1 MHASSHRLP
10 MNASLSDH
18 ASFPAFATAFFA
30 GGAPE
35 DIASFPAAAQDSIA
49 RLFWKAA
56 AERKPGESLVQ
67 VFTPDLKQSGF
78 SSPVSIVATINDDK
92 PFLVDSVLSELAERG
107 AKVRAV
113 FHPIFRVLR
122 RNGQFD
128 GVTSDPKLGSPESMI
143 CVVISRVAT
152 AEQQTLLET
161 SVTGV
166 LQDVAVVV
174 QDWRP
179 MLERLDESISELWQN
194 PPKIAK
200 EEIEES
206 LAFLQW
212 LKGNHFTFLGSRDY
226 AFDARGEGSH
236 VAIDESGLGL
246 LRDPQRRVIRH
257 GGDRTRLTPEVKAA
271 LSRPSP
277 LIVTKS
283 VERSP
288 VHRRV
293 PEDYIGIKRYD
304 ANGTLIGERRFIGLF
319 TSSAYNDSPRDIP
332 FLRRKVATVTERS
345 GFPKNSHNAKTLA
358 VVLETFPRD
367 ELFQISE
374 DDLLRIGPALA
385 YLGDRPDT
393 KAFIRFDAFNRF
405 ASALVYF
412 PADKFRGGLVRT
424 IGGILT
430 DALGGQIATAFPH
443 TEEGHMTRVHY
454 TVTLP
459 DSGPKRFDP
468 NALQERIAGAVRLW
482 TDNFSEAL
490 QKEHSG
496 EKAEFLYHQY
506 ATAFT
511 EAYRVAFEPSEALLD
526 IEKLESVLKA
536 GAGTLALRAA
546 NGSKTDDGIIGLKIY
561 HAGGVIEL
569 SDLLP
574 VLENFGLRAI
584 EQVNYPLVR
593 TDAPLTIHDL
603 RLHGLLAAERE
614 NAMRLF
620 EDAFLTVWRGQAEND
635 RFNRLV
641 FLAELNWREVA
652 VLRTIGKFLR
662 QAAFAASQSLME
674 DALARHPRLAS
685 ALVRLFEAR
694 FGLDVPQ
701 RAEAERVINAE
712 IDEAL
717 AKVPS
722 IDDDRVIRRFR
733 NVIQATLRT
742 NFYQTDKAGAAK
754 TAVAIK
760 VDSSKVDDLPLPRPM
775 VEIFICSPD
784 VEGVHLRFGKV
795 ARGGIRWSDRREDYR
810 TEVLGLVKAQ
820 QVKNAVIVPVGSKGG
835 FYPKKLPP
843 ASNREAWMN
852 AGIAAYR
859 IFISSLLDL
868 TDNLDR
874 SGNILPAANVVRQD
888 GDDPY
893 LVVAADKGT
902 ATFSDI
908 ANSISRDH
916 DFWLDDAF
924 ASGGSAGYDHK
935 KMGITARGAWE
946 TVKRHFRETGVD
958 IQTTPFTVV
967 GVGDMSG
974 DVFGNGMLLS
984 KATKLVAAFDHRD
997 IFLDPT
1003 PDPETSHAERQRI
1016 FNLPRSSW
1024 ADYDQAKIS
1033 NGGGVYSRSMKTI
1046 PLSPEV
1052 RALTGLTVDHAE
1064 PTELIRALLKAPTDL
1079 LWFGGIGTYVK
1090 ASGQTHA
1097 DAGDKAN
1104 DVLRINGS
1112 EIRAKVIGE
1121 GANLGMTQAGRI
1133 EYASAGG
1140 RLNTDAIDNSAGV
1153 DTSDHEVNLK
1163 ILLNASIAAGELK
1176 REDRDPLLARMTDEV
1191 AHLVLADNYNQS
1203 LALSVAQRGGAW
1215 ESDAY
1220 GRFMRA
1226 LEREGRLN
1234 RTVEGLPS
1242 DESLRERG
1250 NRNEGLTRPEL
1261 AVLLAYAKLQLFQ
1274 ELNHSSLPDDPF
1286 FEQTLQNYFPAEA
1299 GSHCPKGLKAHRL
1312 RREIVATVLANDIIN
1327 RGGPVFMHR
1336 LKEASA
1342 SEAPALARAYTIA
1355 LHSFGIDALA
1365 DRINALDNV
1374 VSADIQ
1380 NRMHGVL
1387 ALHLQRQTLWFF
1399 RHVPTT
1405 AGVADAIKPYAEGV
1419 SRLKG
1424 TFSTLVSEAEGNAI
1438 RASIAEFRAAGVPE
1452 GLADEI
1458 AALAA
1463 IGATPDITR
1472 LSTETGKPL
1481 DMVAG
1486 AYFAASQTI
1495 GVDRLR
1501 LAAERMNMPEHWDR
1515 LAVRRLVDDLLV
1527 HQRELAARALRS
1539 SSEGGNR
1546 AAGSK
1551 AVATWSM
1558 SHHAQIERVSSLV
1571 SDLERSGTFTVAR
1584 LSLAAGQIRDLLT
1597 A

>member
-1 MHASSHRLP
+1 M
-10 MNASLSDH
+10 
-18 ASFPAFATAFFA
+18 
-30 GGAPE
+30 
-35 DIASFPAAAQDSIA
+35 
-49 RLFWKAA
+49 
-56 AERKPGESLVQ
+56 
-67 VFTPDLKQSGF
+67 
-78 SSPVSIVATINDDK
+78 
-92 PFLVDSVLSELAERG
+92 
-107 AKVRAV
+107 
-113 FHPIFRVLR
+113 
-122 RNGQFD
+122 
-128 GVTSDPKLGSPESMI
+128 
-143 CVVISRVAT
+143 
-152 AEQQTLLET
+152 
-161 SVTGV
+161 
-166 LQDVAVVV
+166 
-174 QDWRP
+174 
-179 MLERLDESISELWQN
+179 
-194 PPKIAK
+194 
-200 EEIEES
+200 
-206 LAFLQW
+206 
-212 LKGNHFTFLGSRDY
+212 
-226 AFDARGEGSH
+226 
-236 VAIDESGLGL
+236 
-246 LRDPQRRVIRH
+246 
-257 GGDRTRLTPEVKAA
+257 
-271 LSRPSP
+271 
-277 LIVTKS
+277 
-283 VERSP
+283 
-288 VHRRV
+288 
-293 PEDYIGIKRYD
+293 
-304 ANGTLIGERRFIGLF
+304 AN
-319 TSSAYNDSPRDIP
+319 
-332 FLRRKVATVTERS
+332 VTERS

-393 KAFIRFDAFNRF
+393 KAFIRMDAFNRF

-459 DSGPKRFDP
+459 DSGPRSYDAD
-468 NALQERIAGAVRLW
+468 ALQERIAAAVRLW
-482 TDNFSEAL
+482 TDNFAEEL
-490 QKEHSG
+490 LKGHSG
-496 EKAEFLYHQY
+496 EKADQLYNKY
-506 ATAFT
+506 ASSFT
-511 EAYRVAFEPSEALLD
+511 EAYRVAFDPAEALLD
-526 IEKLESVLKA
+526 IEKLEAVSAA
-536 GAGTLALRAA
+536 GAGSIALRTA
-546 NGSKTDDGIIGLKIY
+546 NGSRTDDGIVGLKIY
-561 HAGGVIEL
+561 HAGEVIEL

-584 EQVNYPLVR
+584 EEVNYPLQR
-593 TDAPLTIHDL
+593 TEQALTIHDL

-614 NAMRLF
+614 SAMRLF
-620 EDAFLTVWRGQAEND
+620 EEAFLTVWRGLAEND

-641 FLAELNWREVA
+641 FLAELSWRDVA
-652 VLRTIGKFLR
+652 ILRTVGKFLR

-674 DALARHPRLAS
+674 DALARNPRIAS
-685 ALVRLFEAR
+685 ALVRLFKAR
-694 FGLDVPQ
+694 FALNVDN
-701 RAEAERVINAE
+701 RSSAEAAVNAE

-722 IDDDRVIRRFR
+722 LDDDRVIRRFR
-733 NVIQATLRT
+733 NVIQSTLRT
-742 NFYQTDKAGAAK
+742 NFFQNDSTGAPK
-754 TAVAIK
+754 PAIALK
-760 VDSSKVDDLPLPRPM
+760 IDSTTIEDLPLPRPM

-843 ASNREAWMN
+843 ATNREAWMN

-859 IFISSLLDL
+859 IFISSLLDI
-868 TDNLDR
+868 TDNLDTAGKIVPPR
-874 SGNILPAANVVRQD
+874 DVVRQD

-908 ANSISRDH
+908 ANGISRAH
-916 DFWLDDAF
+916 GFWLDDAF

-946 TVKRHFRETGVD
+946 TVKRHFREIGVD

-997 IFLDPT
+997 IFLDPN
-1003 PDPETSHAERQRI
+1003 PDPAASHAERQRI

-1052 RALTGLTVDHAE
+1052 KAFTGLTADHAE
-1064 PTELIRALLKAPTDL
+1064 PNELIRALLRSPADL

-1090 ASGQTHA
+1090 ASSQSHA
-1097 DAGDKAN
+1097 DAGDKTN
-1104 DVLRINGS
+1104 DVLRINAS

-1133 EYASAGG
+1133 EYASGGG

-1163 ILLNASIAAGELK
+1163 ILLNAAISAGELK
-1176 REDRDPLLARMTDEV
+1176 KEERDPLLARMTDEV

-1234 RTVEGLPS
+1234 RNVEGLPS
-1242 DESLRERG
+1242 DDKLRERA

-1274 ELNHSSLPDDPF
+1274 ELNGSPLPDDPF
-1286 FEQTLQNYFPAEA
+1286 FEQTLRAYFPSEA
-1299 GSHCPKGLKAHRL
+1299 GQRFPKALRTHRL
-1312 RREIVATVLANDIIN
+1312 RREIVATVLANDIVN

-1355 LHSFGIDALA
+1355 LHAFGIERLA
-1365 DRINALDNV
+1365 QRINALDNV
-1374 VSADIQ
+1374 VGADIQ
-1380 NRMHGVL
+1380 NRMHAVL

-1399 RHVPTT
+1399 RHVP
-1405 AGVADAIKPYAEGV
+1405 ASAAIADAIKPYAEGV

-1438 RASIAEFRAAGVPE
+1438 RAAISEYRAAGVPE
-1452 GLADEI
+1452 DLADEI

-1486 AYFAASQTI
+1486 AYFAASQMI

-1527 HQRELAARALRS
+1527 HQRELASRALRS
-1539 SSEGGNR
+1539 ASNGGNR
-1546 AAGSK
+1546 ADGSQ
-1551 AVATWSM
+1551 AVSAWSS
-1558 SHHAQIERVSSLV
+1558 SHRVQIERVNSLV
-1571 SDLERSGTFTVAR
+1571 TDLERSGTFTVAR